1 VNEKEGGHAIGQ
13 VGFWDKMN
21 AMREL
26 RGIASPMNTSS
37 CDNIVCI
44 CFRQNESG
52 VNLNWCPYG
61 RNRVRFVLRF
71 EESSC
76 CLFGK
81 CISTM

>member
-1 VNEKEGGHAIGQ
+1 MNEKEGGHAIGQ

-21 AMREL
+21 TMREL

-52 VNLNWCPYG
+52 VNLN
-61 RNRVRFVLRF
+61 
-71 EESSC
+71 
-76 CLFGK
+76 
-81 CISTM
+81 I

>member
-52 VNLNWCPYG
+52 VNLN
-61 RNRVRFVLRF
+61 
-71 EESSC
+71 
-76 CLFGK
+76 
-81 CISTM
+81 I